1 VNSESEFLESEK
13 QMACLLFTFHFSLF
27 THKVTQASDTRSTT
41 LLTAFD
47 AVLIFFPFW
56 SKFFLKK
63 SYTLKNK
70 AISFCCLA
78 SA

>member
-1 VNSESEFLESEK
+1 ML
-13 QMACLLFTFHFSLF
+13 CLLFAFRFSLFAFSFSLF
-27 THKVTQASDTRSTT
+27 TYKVTQASYTPSTP

-47 AVLIFFPFW
+47 TVLIFLLFW

-70 AISFCCLA
+70 AISFSSLA

>member
-1 VNSESEFLESEK
+1 ML
-13 QMACLLFTFHFSLF
+13 CLLFAFRFSLF
-27 THKVTQASDTRSTT
+27 AIRFSLFIYKVTQASNTPSNT

-47 AVLIFFPFW
+47 AVLIFLLFW